1 MVVQI
6 LYVKAN
12 LEGLSSIAAPSDHYW
27 CFDVAGSNTDEVRQ
41 RVTVNCMDE
50 EEVSGSRGKANLVI
64 HFKDLK
70 KEATIVRTTVKKMK
84 MEPKYTDEDN
94 GKWVPLIA
102 FECRGCEITKWYPER
117 GYTAVSEGGTVFDD
131 VDLSD
136 DWCDYDADNDEAVGV
151 YDLEWKL
158 ERQ

>member
-1 MVVQI
+1 MRLKCAVKEIARFIKRAREAVCDAPSSLTSITIMVVQV

-12 LEGLSSIAAPSDHYW
+12 LEGLSSITAPSDHYW

-50 EEVSGSRGKANLVI
+50 EEV
-64 HFKDLK
+64 
-70 KEATIVRTTVKKMK
+70 
-84 MEPKYTDEDN
+84 
-94 GKWVPLIA
+94 PLIA
-102 FECRGCEITKWYPER
+102 FECRGCEITKWHPER

-136 DWCDYDADNDEAVGV
+136 DWCDYDADNDAAVGV